1 MNTSMT
7 ALLRCSSFGGQT
19 NFGMR
24 SKNIMMAFEDVTDI
38 GYLCFYDV
46 LPERFRDLRGNRF
59 QFRSEKPKFRAI
71 PLQFRLISGCFAPR
85 RSML

>member
-1 MNTSMT
+1 
-7 ALLRCSSFGGQT
+7 
-19 NFGMR
+19 
-24 SKNIMMAFEDVTDI
+24 MAFEDVTDI